1 MIKRLAVYISVLVV
15 FILSMT
21 TGIYFAQSKKLIQDD
36 VKSQAELI
44 LRMKRNGIEDFLDK
58 ASYLTTAIAENA
70 DLKAYF
76 KDPSTRKT
84 AEDLFMTYSSKIE
97 DIQAM
102 RLVTLDGDIVV
113 FIREGVVLTGDPN
126 YEVINLSNRNF
137 FQKVK
142 ENNSKVPVFSDFE
155 RGHLP
160 DATSFCPSMIR
171 SLIPV
176 FEGEKVLG
184 YLIINFW
191 GSKLGDTVS
200 QLDNR
205 RGISFIAEINSINPE
220 RDGVFLFH
228 HDRKYEFANQFGTS
242 YFFENV
248 YGTDAFKWLQQ
259 EDDPILEL
267 DGGYMFCTTLNP
279 YQTPEQSW
287 RICTLMNSDYFFRSL
302 HLLRRDFLAVMFFSI
317 FLSVLTA
324 VVFSRYFMKPFAEI
338 KLAVKAYSEGNF
350 DHEID
355 GHFTGEIDEIV
366 DSIRSMA
373 GSLKIYIKDIQNT
386 QTKLELMNRLS
397 ALGVMAGGVAHELNT
412 PLNSIIVLAGL
423 LEEEIPE
430 QSEDLETIKAE
441 AKRCVDIIKNLRKL
455 APSKDSETVFE
466 EVDMKHLV
474 EETVRY
480 MGFKPGVKV
489 NMELTDVTVKGYPT
503 LLQQV
508 LVNLIQNAMDA
519 IEHDGSID
527 IKLSRTEDKVLLSV
541 SDTGEGI
548 EQEKL
553 NKIFDPFYTSKS
565 PEKGMGLGLALVYK
579 IVKKH
584 GGQINVESAESLG
597 TTFTIILEK
606 RDESSSD

>member
-1 MIKRLAVYISVLVV
+1 MIKRLAIYISVLVV

-58 ASYLTTAIAENA
+58 ASYLTMSIAENA

-76 KDPSTRKT
+76 KDPSTIRK
-84 AEDLFMTYSSKIE
+84 AEDLFMTYSHKIE

-102 RLVTLDGDIVV
+102 RLVAVNGDIEV
-113 FIREGVVLTGDPN
+113 FVREGEILSRDPN
-126 YEVINLSNRNF
+126 YEPINLSSRNF
-137 FQKVK
+137 FIKVK
-142 ENNSKVPVFSDFE
+142 NSNGKIPVFSDFE

-171 SLIPV
+171 ALIPIY
-176 FEGEKVLG
+176 ENEKILG

-191 GSKLGDTVS
+191 GSKLGETVS

-205 RGISFIAEINSINPE
+205 RGISFIAETNKEDEE
-220 RDGVFLFH
+220 RNGVFLFH

-248 YGTDAFKWLQQ
+248 YGDEAFKWLQQ
-259 EDDPILEL
+259 EDAPILEL
-267 DGGYMFCTTLNP
+267 DNGYMFCTTLNP
-279 YQTPEQSW
+279 YLSPDQSW
-287 RICTLMNSDYFFRSL
+287 KICTILNSNYFFRSL

-324 VVFSRYFMKPFAEI
+324 VIFSRYFMKPYAEI
-338 KLAVKAYSEGNF
+338 KSAVKQYSEGNF
-350 DHEID
+350 DHELK
-355 GHFTGEIDEIV
+355 GEYTGEINEIV
-366 DSIRSMA
+366 ESIRFMA
-373 GSLKIYIKDIQNT
+373 ASLKEYIKDIRNT

-430 QSEDLETIKAE
+430 QSEDLETIKSE

-455 APSKDSETVFE
+455 APAKDSEAVFE
-466 EVDMKHLV
+466 VVDMKHLV
-474 EETVRY
+474 EETVKY
-480 MGFKPGVKV
+480 MNFKTGVSLKQ
-489 NMELTDVTVKGYPT
+489 NLDDAKVKGYPT
-503 LLQQV
+503 LLQQM
-508 LVNLIQNAMDA
+508 LVNFIQNAMDA
-519 IEHDGSID
+519 IEESGEISITMTNE
-527 IKLSRTEDKVLLSV
+527 SGKVVLKI
-541 SDTGEGI
+541 SDTGTGI
-548 EQEKL
+548 SQNNL
-553 NKIFDPFYTSKS
+553 NKIFDPFHTSKS
-565 PEKGMGLGLALVYK
+565 PEKGMGLGLSLVYSIIK
-579 IVKKH
+579 RH
-584 GGQINVESAESLG
+584 NGQISVKSEKGEG
-597 TTFTIILEK
+597 TTFTVKLEK
-606 RDESSSD
+606 ADESSSD